1 MAGHPV
7 EQRAAELNRI
17 LLKNG
22 KRLGKA
28 WRVRI
33 RRILAETF
41 SALGAPK
48 LDGTR
53 CQALEDQIIREISWL
68 KDPTSM
74 READLVAAYEST
86 LALLD
91 GMSKPSF
98 GNIPGNID
106 KEKQHFVDASVE
118 ETSTSK
124 ESTPLPDAVIAT
136 SEPVAEEFTMPEA
149 LTATEVTPP
158 KTKKK
163 KSKKASLRDLLM
175 SDDYGLS
182 TAQSPTP
189 DVSVLESESN
199 DNAFPSSSD
208 APPPPVEEPDVPK
221 YYTKETPPEIGY
233 FDIVNIQVRQA
244 IIINAAVKPVRIGHA
259 GDIADLY
266 AETVND
272 RVERFIEVLSKPD
285 SSIQFNSELTPGYED
300 DLIEN
305 MPDRGLVL
313 HPKKKKKSSS
323 LF

>member
-1 MAGHPV
+1 ML
-7 EQRAAELNRI
+7 Q
-17 LLKNG
+17 KKG
-22 KRLGKA
+22 KSLGKA

-33 RRILAETF
+33 RRLLSETF

-53 CQALEDQIIREISWL
+53 CQTLEDQIVRELSWL
-68 KDPTSM
+68 NDPSSISE
-74 READLVAAYEST
+74 EALVSAYEAT
-86 LALLD
+86 LGALD

-106 KEKQHFVDASVE
+106 KEKQHFVDASADEVPSAPRE
-118 ETSTSK
+118 QA
-124 ESTPLPDAVIAT
+124 PLPEVLPDLPSKTASAPSPAPAAPKPAPAVAKAEP
-136 SEPVAEEFTMPEA
+136 EPVAEPDAPEPA
-149 LTATEVTPP
+149 PT

-163 KSKKASLRDLLM
+163 KSKKSALRDILF
-175 SDDYGLS
+175 SDDYDS
-182 TAQSPTP
+182 PKSADVTFVPEPSASAQDTTVPEETP
-189 DVSVLESESN
+189 
-199 DNAFPSSSD
+199 A
-208 APPPPVEEPDVPK
+208 APPAPELPK
-221 YYTKETPPEIGY
+221 YTTKETPPEIGY
-233 FDIVNIQVRQA
+233 FDIVNIQIRQA
-244 IIINAAVKPVRIGHA
+244 IIIEAAVKPVRIGHA
-259 GDIADLY
+259 GDIADEY
-266 AETVND
+266 AETVNT

>member
-53 CQALEDQIIREISWL
+53 CQALEDQIVRELSWL
-68 KDPTSM
+68 KDPESM
-74 READLVAAYEST
+74 SEADLVAAYEST
-86 LALLD
+86 LALLE

-106 KEKQHFVDASVE
+106 KEKQHFVDASAE
-118 ETSTSK
+118 EA
-124 ESTPLPDAVIAT
+124 STPKDNTPQTDVIAAT
-136 SEPVAEEFTMPEA
+136 PEHLAEDFTVPEA
-149 LTATEVTPP
+149 LTTEAPSP
-158 KTKKK
+158 KIKKK
-163 KSKKASLRDLLM
+163 KSKKASLRDLLL

-182 TAQSPTP
+182 SAQPPAPDISFSGSEPNNTAS
-189 DVSVLESESN
+189 S
-199 DNAFPSSSD
+199 SSSD
-208 APPPPVEEPDVPK
+208 VPLPLVEEPAAPK

-244 IIINAAVKPVRIGHA
+244 IIMNAAVKPVRIGHA
-259 GDIADLY
+259 GDMADLY